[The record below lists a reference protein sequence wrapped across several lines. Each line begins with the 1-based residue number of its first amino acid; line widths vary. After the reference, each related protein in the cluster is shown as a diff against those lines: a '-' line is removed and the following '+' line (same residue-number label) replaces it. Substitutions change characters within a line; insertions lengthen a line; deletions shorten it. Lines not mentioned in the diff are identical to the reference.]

1 MRMLK
6 GAILVLGGL
15 FLTITL
21 LSLLIPAKVRVS
33 RGVVIAAPASKVFA
47 QISNLRNW
55 KHWQPV
61 FKADTGAIHYSTGS
75 TLAGS
80 YCEWYSAGK
89 KNSFRLTAA
98 DASSI
103 RMVLSREGEND
114 WQNMISVLPLSTPDS
129 VQVEW
134 QATTRLKWYPW
145 EKFYGIFLEKVTG
158 PGFEEALNN
167 LKAYAEQS
175 Q

>member
-33 RGVVIAAPASKVFA
+33 RGIVIAAPASKVFA

-89 KNSFRLTAA
+89 KEQLSFNGCRCQQHPH
-98 DASSI
+98 
-103 RMVLSREGEND
+103 G
-114 WQNMISVLPLSTPDS
+114 
-129 VQVEW
+129 
-134 QATTRLKWYPW
+134 
-145 EKFYGIFLEKVTG
+145 
-158 PGFEEALNN
+158 
-167 LKAYAEQS
+167 AEPRRRK
-175 Q
+175 